1 VDAAGVAGADEE
13 FDVGG
18 HEGDGHCDGA
28 AVGEDEGGVRAETL
42 DDGEDVVP
50 AAAVE
55 AGGVVAEF
63 VDDLG
68 EEVSLRVFSFGRI

>member
-1 VDAAGVAGADEE
+1 MAGLDQES
-13 FDVGG
+13 DVGV
-18 HEGDGHCDGA
+18 HEWDGHGHA
-28 AVGEDEGGVRAETL
+28 GTVGEDELRVLSEAL

-63 VDDLG
+63 VDDLKVG
-68 EEVSLRVFSFGRI
+68 QLLAGPSARSGK